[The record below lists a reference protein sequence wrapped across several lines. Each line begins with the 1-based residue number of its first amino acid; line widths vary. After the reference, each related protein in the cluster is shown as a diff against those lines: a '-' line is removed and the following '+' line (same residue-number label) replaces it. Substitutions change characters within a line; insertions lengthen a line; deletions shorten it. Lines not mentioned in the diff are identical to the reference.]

1 MIILLGDITNQ
12 LQNQIEHINEDKF
25 KIIALLIQSLS
36 VFGVALVT
44 VFSPIIAKRFEQ
56 QVNQSNNR
64 QQQWRVALENN
75 RHRRYILEKVV
86 IESEKTLFVLI
97 NTLEVMQDCE
107 EKIDLVQPAIKEIF
121 ENLKN
126 SIQEINLLKRELE
139 THLNSFD

>member
-1 MIILLGDITNQ
+1 MIILLGDIINQ

-56 QVNQSNNR
+56 QVNQLNNR
-64 QQQWRVALENN
+64 QQQCRVALENN

-107 EKIDLVQPAIKEIF
+107 EKIDLAQPAIKEIF